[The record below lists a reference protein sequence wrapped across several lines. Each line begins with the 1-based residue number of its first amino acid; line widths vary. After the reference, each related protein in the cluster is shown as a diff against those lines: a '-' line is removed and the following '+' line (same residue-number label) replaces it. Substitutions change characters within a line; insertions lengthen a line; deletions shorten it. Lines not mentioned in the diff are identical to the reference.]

1 MGVFA
6 RVSRDTFFG
15 RFDVSF
21 RESVVGSL
29 LGGLSLAEETVKLLS
44 HN

>member
-6 RVSRDTFFG
+6 RVSRDAFFG

-29 LGGLSLAEETVKLLS
+29 LGGLSFAEEPVKIVFI
-44 HN
+44 